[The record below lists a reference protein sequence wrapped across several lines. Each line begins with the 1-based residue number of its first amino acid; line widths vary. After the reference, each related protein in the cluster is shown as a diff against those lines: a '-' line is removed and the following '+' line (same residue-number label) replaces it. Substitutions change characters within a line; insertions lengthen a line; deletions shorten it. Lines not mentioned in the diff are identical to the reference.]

1 MYRSSDAVNDSLT
14 KSYIIIVPNSE
25 NIFYEKQTNRG
36 SPSKCLKIKKSKNWQ
51 KKYSHLTYKREE
63 FSWARSMMSVN
74 I

>member
-25 NIFYEKQTNRG
+25 NIFYEKQTNKQRE
-36 SPSKCLKIKKSKNWQ
+36 SKQVFKNKEIKELAK
-51 KKYSHLTYKREE
+51 E
-63 FSWARSMMSVN
+63 